1 LGPLARNRPLR
12 LGRLEARR
20 VGKRRDNKGKQ
31 QVAQASGRTVELAVQ
46 RALAELDFAPGELA
60 EDQFEVTI
68 VIPPEEGF
76 MGVGAVDA
84 VVEVALVGDEFD
96 FYGPEADA
104 QPEELLDDEYD
115 DEEEGDQ
122 YFYESGGAGEYG
134 DQGDV
139 EESDGPEAARLRA
152 FLQRVLREMGLVA
165 RVRVTETVDELRAE
179 IAGDELGI
187 LIGRRGQTIDAV
199 EYLAGIA
206 VFPGT
211 HPRKHVELDAEGYK
225 DRRRRQIERV
235 ALRKADEAA
244 KRGRAVQLTPMTPA
258 ERKIVHLI
266 LRGRSDVVTAS
277 EGREPNRSVVIS
289 PTR

>member
-1 LGPLARNRPLR
+1 M
-12 LGRLEARR
+12 EM
-20 VGKRRDNKGKQ
+20 
-31 QVAQASGRTVELAVQ
+31 AVQ

-60 EDQFEVTI
+60 DDQYEVTI

-104 QPEELLDDEYD
+104 QPPELLRDDLEDESYED
-115 DEEEGDQ
+115 DEEYQVD
-122 YFYESGGAGEYG
+122 SRDAGSEEEYLAE
-134 DQGDV
+134 DWADR
-139 EESDGPEAARLRA
+139 PAASRLRA
-152 FLQRVLREMGLVA
+152 FLERVLEEMGLA
-165 RVRVTETVDELRAE
+165 AQVRIAEGPEDIHAE
-179 IAGDELGI
+179 ITGDDLGI

-206 VFPGT
+206 VFPGS
-211 HPRKHVELDAEGYK
+211 HVRKHVELDAEGYK
-225 DRRRRQIERV
+225 ERRRRQIERV

-258 ERKIVHLI
+258 ERKIVHLA
-266 LRGRSDVVTAS
+266 LRSRNDVVTAS

-289 PTR
+289 PVR